1 VKIKADLHIK
11 IFKNQMK
18 QKETFFTCFVFQ
30 FYFIHLVYS
39 FYIKSGHFIFKSM
52 EYLSDRIKSLSVS
65 QTLAM
70 AQKSR
75 ELKAKGIDIIS
86 LSLGEPDF
94 NTPDYI
100 KEAAKKAIDDNY
112 SKYPPVPGYNDLREA
127 ISRKFKE
134 ENGLTYSP
142 DQIIVSAGGKHSII
156 NVILSIINPGDEVII
171 LAPYWVSYYDQVL
184 LAGGKPVIVTA
195 AIENDFKIRPE
206 QLETAITSKTRLII
220 FNSPSNPTGMVYDR
234 NEMEKI
240 ARIVQKHEGLFI
252 MSDEI
257 YEHIIFSGEHVSMAS
272 FDFIYDRVITVNGV
286 SKGYA
291 MTGWRIGYIGAPLW
305 IVKACDKLQG
315 QFTSGVC
322 SIAQR
327 AALAAIQGKNDSKQ
341 IMKEAFHRRRD
352 LICSLLKEIKGLK
365 VPVPEGAFYVM
376 PDISYFLGKSD
387 GITTIVNSDDLALYL
402 LDKAQVA
409 VVGGDAFGAPDCIR
423 ISYAT
428 ADNLLTEAVKRIK
441 SALERLH

>member
-1 VKIKADLHIK
+1 
-11 IFKNQMK
+11 
-18 QKETFFTCFVFQ
+18 
-30 FYFIHLVYS
+30 
-39 FYIKSGHFIFKSM
+39 M
-52 EYLSDRIKSLSVS
+52 EYLSDRVKSLSVS

-94 NTPDYI
+94 NTPDYV

-112 SKYPPVPGYNDLREA
+112 SKYPPVPGYIDLREA
-127 ISRKFKE
+127 ISKKFKD
-134 ENGLTYSP
+134 ENGINYSP
-142 DQIIVSAGGKHSII
+142 DQIIVSAGAKHSLI
-156 NVILSIINPGDEVII
+156 NVILSIVNPGDEVII
-171 LAPYWVSYYDQVL
+171 LAPYWVSYYDQIII
-184 LAGGKPVIVTA
+184 AEGKPVIVKA
-195 AIENDFKIRPE
+195 RLENDFKIKPE
-206 QLETAITSKTRLII
+206 QLEAAITSKTRLII

-234 NEMEKI
+234 KEMEKI
-240 ARIVQKHEGLFI
+240 ARVVERHEGVFLI
-252 MSDEI
+252 SDEI
-257 YEHIIFSGEHVSMAS
+257 YEHIIFTGEHVSMAS

-305 IVKACDKLQG
+305 IAKACNKLQG

-327 AALAAIQGKNDSKQ
+327 AALAAIQGKGDSRQ
-341 IMKEAFHRRRD
+341 VMKAAFLRRRD
-352 LICSLLKEIKGLK
+352 LICGLLKEINGIK
-365 VPVPEGAFYVM
+365 VRIPLGAFYVM
-376 PDISYFLGKSD
+376 PDISFYLGKSD
-387 GITTIVNSDDLALYL
+387 GENNITNSDKLALFL

-409 VVGGDAFGAPDCIR
+409 TVGGDAFGAPECIR

-428 ADNLLTEAVKRIK
+428 SDELIVEAVRRIK
-441 SALERLH
+441 KALERLN

>member
-1 VKIKADLHIK
+1 
-11 IFKNQMK
+11 
-18 QKETFFTCFVFQ
+18 
-30 FYFIHLVYS
+30 
-39 FYIKSGHFIFKSM
+39 M
-52 EYLSDRIKSLSVS
+52 EYLSDRVKSLAVS

-112 SKYPPVPGYNDLREA
+112 SKYPPVPGYTDLREA

-134 ENGLTYSP
+134 ENGISYSP
-142 DQIIVSAGGKHSII
+142 EQIIVSAGGKHSLI
-156 NVILSIINPGDEVII
+156 NVILSIVNPGDEVIL
-171 LAPYWVSYYDQVL
+171 LAPYWVSYYDQVII
-184 LAGGKPVIVTA
+184 AGGKPVIVA
-195 AIENDFKIRPE
+195 AKLENDFKVSAA
-206 QLETAITSKTRLII
+206 QLEAAVTSKTRLVI
-220 FNSPSNPTGMVYDR
+220 FNSPSNPTGMVYSHD
-234 NEMEKI
+234 EMEKI
-240 ARIVQKHEGLFI
+240 ARVVEKHEGLFI
-252 MSDEI
+252 ISDEI
-257 YEHIIFSGEHVSMAS
+257 YEHIIFEGKHVSMAS
-272 FDFIYDRVITVNGV
+272 FNFINERVITVNGV

-305 IVKACDKLQG
+305 IAKACNKLQG

-327 AALAAIQGKNDSKQ
+327 AALAAIQGTGESQKM
-341 IMKEAFHRRRD
+341 MKEAFLRRRD
-352 LICSLLKEIKGLK
+352 LLCGLLKDVEGIRVT
-365 VPVPEGAFYVM
+365 VPQGAFYVM
-376 PDISYFLGKSD
+376 PDITYYLGKSD
-387 GITTIVNSDDLALYL
+387 GVTKIANSDDLALYL

-409 VVGGDAFGAPDCIR
+409 TVGGDAFGAPDCLR

-428 ADNLLTEAVKRIK
+428 SDDLLVEAVKRIK
-441 SALERLH
+441 RALAFLK

>member
-1 VKIKADLHIK
+1 
-11 IFKNQMK
+11 
-18 QKETFFTCFVFQ
+18 
-30 FYFIHLVYS
+30 
-39 FYIKSGHFIFKSM
+39 M

-112 SKYPPVPGYNDLREA
+112 SKYPPVPGYDDLRKA
-127 ISRKFKE
+127 ISKKFKD
-134 ENGLTYSP
+134 ENGIVYSSE
-142 DQIIVSAGGKHSII
+142 QIIVSAGGKHSLI
-156 NVILSIINPGDEVII
+156 NVILSIVNPGDEVII

-184 LAGGKPVIVTA
+184 LAGGKPVVIEA
-195 AIENDFKIRPE
+195 KIENDFKISPM
-206 QLETAITSKTRLII
+206 QLEAAVTEKTRLII

-240 ARIVQKHEGLFI
+240 ARVVEKHEGLFI
-252 MSDEI
+252 ISDEI
-257 YEHIIFSGEHVSMAS
+257 YEHIIFEGEHVSMAS
-272 FDFIYDRVITVNGV
+272 FGFIYDRVITVNGV

-305 IVKACDKLQG
+305 IAEACNKLQG

-327 AALAAIQGKNDSKQ
+327 AALAAIQGTGESQKK
-341 IMKEAFHRRRD
+341 MKAAFLRRRD
-352 LICSLLKEIKGLK
+352 LICGLLKEVKGVKVK
-365 VPVPEGAFYVM
+365 VPQGAFYVM
-376 PDISYFLGKSD
+376 PDISYYIGKSD
-387 GITTIVNSDDLALYL
+387 GETKIRNSDDLALFL

-409 VVGGDAFGAPDCIR
+409 TVGGDAFGAPDCLR

-428 ADNLLTEAVKRIK
+428 SDDLLAEAVKRIK
-441 SALERLH
+441 AAMERLK

>member
-1 VKIKADLHIK
+1 
-11 IFKNQMK
+11 
-18 QKETFFTCFVFQ
+18 
-30 FYFIHLVYS
+30 
-39 FYIKSGHFIFKSM
+39 M

-75 ELKAKGIDIIS
+75 ELKAKGLDIIS

-112 SKYPPVPGYNDLREA
+112 TRYPPVPGYNDLRDA

-134 ENGLTYSP
+134 ENGLNYSS
-142 DQIIVSAGGKHSII
+142 DQIIVSAGGKHSLI

-171 LAPYWVSYYDQVL
+171 LAPYWVSYWDQIL
-184 LAGGKPVIVTA
+184 LADGKPVVVEA
-195 AIENDFKIRPE
+195 LLENDFKIKPE
-206 QLETAITSKTRLII
+206 QLEAAITKKTRLII
-220 FNSPSNPTGMVYDR
+220 FNSPSNPTGMVYAGE
-234 NEMEKI
+234 EMEKI
-240 ARIVQKHEGLFI
+240 ARIVEKTEGLFI
-252 MSDEI
+252 ISDEI
-257 YEHIIFSGEHVSMAS
+257 YEHIIFEGKHVSMAS

-286 SKGYA
+286 SKAYA

-305 IVKACDKLQG
+305 IAKACNKLQG

-327 AALAAIQGKNDSKQ
+327 AALAAIEGKDNSRQ
-341 IMKEAFHRRRD
+341 LMKDAFLRRRD
-352 LICSLLKEIKGLK
+352 LICSLLKEIKGMK
-365 VPVPEGAFYVM
+365 VKKPQGAFYVM
-376 PDISYFLGKSD
+376 PDISYYLGKSN
-387 GITTIVNSDDLALYL
+387 GITKINNSDDLSLYL

-409 VVGGDAFGAPDCIR
+409 LVGGDAFGAPECIR

-428 ADNLLTEAVKRIK
+428 SDDQIVEAVKRIK
-441 SALERLH
+441 TALEKLK

>member
-1 VKIKADLHIK
+1 
-11 IFKNQMK
+11 
-18 QKETFFTCFVFQ
+18 
-30 FYFIHLVYS
+30 
-39 FYIKSGHFIFKSM
+39 M

-70 AQKSR
+70 AQKSS

-112 SKYPPVPGYNDLREA
+112 SKYPPVPGYADLREA
-127 ISRKFKE
+127 ISKKFKA
-134 ENGLTYSP
+134 ENGIGYSAE
-142 DQIIVSAGGKHSII
+142 QIIVSAGGKHSLI
-156 NVILSIINPGDEVII
+156 NVILSIVNPGDEVII
-171 LAPYWVSYYDQVL
+171 LAPYWVSYYDQII
-184 LAGGKPVIVTA
+184 LAEGKPVIIEA
-195 AIENDFKIRPE
+195 KLENDFKIKPE
-206 QLETAITSKTRLII
+206 QLEAAITGKTRLII
-220 FNSPSNPTGMVYDR
+220 FNSPSNPTGMIYDR
-234 NEMEKI
+234 SEMEKI
-240 ARIVQKHEGLFI
+240 ARIVEKHEGLFI
-252 MSDEI
+252 ISDEI
-257 YEHIIFSGEHVSMAS
+257 YEHIIFEGEHVSMAS

-305 IVKACDKLQG
+305 ISKACNKLQG

-327 AALAAIQGKNDSKQ
+327 AALAAIQGTGESQK
-341 IMKEAFHRRRD
+341 IMREAFLRRRN
-352 LICSLLKEIKGLK
+352 LICALLKEVKGLK
-365 VPVPEGAFYVM
+365 VRVPQGAFYVM
-376 PDISYFLGKSD
+376 PDISYYLGKSD
-387 GITTIVNSDDLALYL
+387 GIIKISSSDDLALYL

-409 VVGGDAFGAPDCIR
+409 TVGGDAFGAPDCLR

-428 ADNLLTEAVKRIK
+428 SDDLLVEAVRRIK
-441 SALERLH
+441 GALEKLK

>member
-1 VKIKADLHIK
+1 M
-11 IFKNQMK
+11 N
-18 QKETFFTCFVFQ
+18 
-30 FYFIHLVYS
+30 
-39 FYIKSGHFIFKSM
+39 M
-52 EYLSDRIKSLSVS
+52 EYLSDRIKSLSDS

-112 SKYPPVPGYNDLREA
+112 SKYPPVPGYPDLREA
-127 ISRKFKE
+127 ISQKFKT
-134 ENGLTYSP
+134 ENGLSYSP
-142 DQIIVSAGGKHSII
+142 EQIIVSAGGKHSLI
-156 NVILSIINPGDEVII
+156 NIILSIVNPGDEVII
-171 LAPYWVSYYDQVL
+171 LAPYWVSYYDQII
-184 LAGGKPVIVTA
+184 LAEGKPVIIETKL
-195 AIENDFKIRPE
+195 ENDFKIKPE
-206 QLETAITSKTRLII
+206 QLEAAITGKTRLII

-234 NEMEKI
+234 AEMEKI
-240 ARIVQKHEGLFI
+240 ARIIEKHEGLFVI
-252 MSDEI
+252 SDEI
-257 YEHIIFSGEHVSMAS
+257 YEHIIFEGEHVSMAS

-291 MTGWRIGYIGAPLW
+291 MTGWRIGYIGAPVW
-305 IVKACDKLQG
+305 IAKACNKLQG

-327 AALAAIQGKNDSKQ
+327 AALAAIQGTGESQK
-341 IMKEAFHRRRD
+341 IMKEAFLRRRD
-352 LICSLLKEIKGLK
+352 LICGLLKEVKGLK
-365 VPVPEGAFYVM
+365 VRVPQGAFYVM

-387 GITTIVNSDDLALYL
+387 GERKISTSDDLALYL

-409 VVGGDAFGAPDCIR
+409 TVGGDAFGAPDCLR

-428 ADNLLTEAVKRIK
+428 SDDLLIEAVKRIK
-441 SALERLH
+441 GALEKLR